1 MWSLFGQ
8 NISLTLPLTGGTK
21 SILGETLNFN
31 ISIQQWIDPDIWV
44 HVRNPMFGMNI
55 MAVPSPIQE
64 QRPSTEWTQIALKGP
79 ILPSGVTRTED
90 W

>member
-1 MWSLFGQ
+1 
-8 NISLTLPLTGGTK
+8 
-21 SILGETLNFN
+21 
-31 ISIQQWIDPDIWV
+31 
-44 HVRNPMFGMNI
+44 MFGMNI